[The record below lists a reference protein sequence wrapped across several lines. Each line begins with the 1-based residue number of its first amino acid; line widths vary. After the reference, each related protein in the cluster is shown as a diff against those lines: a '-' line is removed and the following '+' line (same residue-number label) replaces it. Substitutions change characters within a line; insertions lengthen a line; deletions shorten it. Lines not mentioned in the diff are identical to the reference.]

1 MRKATIL
8 AAALAV
14 SLAAACGNDEKPAD
28 DGQPVVAQRAAQRL
42 TPEQLGEIGAEI
54 RKDPGRAEEILSRR
68 GLDRR
73 SFEKQIRDVTEDPD
87 AAKRYA
93 EAYRK
98 SSA

>member
-1 MRKATIL
+1 MTKFTML
-8 AAALAV
+8 AAALAL
-14 SLAAACGNDEKPAD
+14 SLAAACGKDEKPAG
-28 DGQPVVAQRAAQRL
+28 DGQPVVARPAARSL

-54 RKDPGRAEEILSRR
+54 RKDPGRAEEILTRR

-73 SFEKQIRDVTEDPD
+73 TFEKQIRDVTENPD